1 MQVDEFILRIA
12 LNASD
17 FTKGATEVKAT
28 LEKTKDTVVASG
40 EQIEEA
46 GKRIVKSSKT
56 ATDELVKGHERT
68 TKAAKEGTEQ
78 LSKMAREALG
88 LFGIFASASGIKSFV
103 SEITT
108 ADSAMGRLAANMGV
122 APEIASAWGL
132 AAERFGGSARA
143 TEASITGLYTKL
155 WRMKEF
161 GEEMPQEYWR
171 LAARGGV
178 NLDRTKDA
186 YAQALQL
193 AVAVRNIAATEG
205 RTSAYMWGSSVGFDE
220 GTVNLIIGA
229 GKRLNEVL
237 RETQSIAASAR
248 DVKAAQERQTA
259 WEKLSQTLTE
269 VGRKIT
275 TNFTQPL
282 VEAAE
287 AVTMLA
293 ERLNKAIS
301 TEAPNWITNKHP
313 GVMKRFWNWA
323 SGHHEEAETG
333 AGTSPEEKWQRM
345 KRVLSGSGI
354 NRSDFERELA
364 NNPALREKVLAIA
377 LGENKNASANQA
389 VIESMMNRAAVNGTS
404 LAFEAR
410 RTGEGGYYAG
420 YDPSALGNPALRG
433 MAEENL
439 RRALAGSDVSHGAT
453 DNASGAFAAARF
465 GLGGMYA
472 PTFSAGGETFGYPN
486 RSDARGFAQYPAW
499 HSGAGFSAMSS
510 ASPSSVSNSSMET
523 NFSGPINITLPGVT
537 DANGFASELPAA
549 MSRAGYA
556 AMFNAGAQ

>member
-1 MQVDEFILRIA
+1 MQIDEFILRIS

-28 LEKTKDTVVASG
+28 FEKTKDTVVASG

-178 NLDRTKDA
+178 NLDRTKDI
-186 YAQALQL
+186 YTQVFQL
-193 AVAVRNIAATEG
+193 ATAIQNIAATQG
-205 RTSAYMWGSSVGFDE
+205 RSNAYMWARSLGMDE
-220 GTVNLIIGA
+220 GTVNLILEKGA
-229 GKRLNEVL
+229 ALKQTIQDIEN
-237 RETQSIAASAR
+237 IAANPR
-248 DVKAAQERQTA
+248 DIEAAQKRQNA
-259 WEKLSQTLTE
+259 WATLSQTFTDIGRAITTLVSGPLTE
-269 VGRKIT
+269 MATKLDEIATKYDAWLKKDQGQHGT
-275 TNFTQPL
+275 G
-282 VEAAE
+282 
-287 AVTMLA
+287 LA
-293 ERLNKAIS
+293 YGFFRWLYGVKD
-301 TEAPNWITNKHP
+301 TEAS
-313 GVMKRFWNWA
+313 GA
-323 SGHHEEAETG
+323 SGSA
-333 AGTSPEEKWQRM
+333 PEEKWQRM

-453 DNASGAFAAARF
+453 DNASGAFAAGRF

-486 RSDARGFAQYPAW
+486 RADARGFAQYPAW

-510 ASPSSVSNSSMET
+510 SASSSVSNSSMET
-523 NFSGPINITLPGVT
+523 NFSGPINVTLPSVT
-537 DANGFASELPAA
+537 DANGFAAELPAA

>member
-1 MQVDEFILRIA
+1 MQIDEFILRIS

-28 LEKTKDTVVASG
+28 FEKTKDTVVASG

-323 SGHHEEAETG
+323 SGHHEEVET
-333 AGTSPEEKWQRM
+333 ASSTPEAKWQRLQ
-345 KRVLSGSGI
+345 RVLSGGGIATGNSRAAMMAYAEDQLRKEGVPAASLHAAAAELVGQAIAESGLNPRQSHDSGTGYGI
-354 NRSDFERELA
+354 YGARLGRRDAMFSWLAANGYPMDSAEGQMRYMAHEAMTGGYPQTRAALMRAGSGTLGADQYRITKEFE
-364 NNPALREKVLAIA
+364 NPAT
-377 LGENKNASANQA
+377 
-389 VIESMMNRAAVNGTS
+389 VND
-404 LAFEAR
+404 R
-410 RTGEGGYYAG
+410 
-420 YDPSALGNPALRG
+420 
-433 MAEENL
+433 
-439 RRALAGSDVSHGAT
+439 
-453 DNASGAFAAARF
+453 
-465 GLGGMYA
+465 
-472 PTFSAGGETFGYPN
+472 SAGIYAAYNT
-486 RSDARGFAQYPAW
+486 QAW
-499 HSGAGFSAMSS
+499 SGAGFSAMNSAPSHVSS
-510 ASPSSVSNSSMET
+510 SSTET
-523 NFSGPINITLPGVT
+523 NFSGPINVTLPGVT

-549 MSRAGYA
+549 MSRAGFA
-556 AMFNAGAQ
+556 AMFQGGGQ